1 VVPEKIEQQGSA
13 LIEDRYRDGTGE
25 KSEYNYASHTALQH
39 FSGCNASHTP
49 LAAPL
54 LRVGPPPRRLAAIC
68 LREQIAAMNGAES
81 LVHTLLGSGVDV
93 CFTNPGTSE
102 MHFVAA
108 LDRIPGMR
116 CILGLQENVVTGA
129 ADGYWRM
136 AEKPA
141 ATLLHCG
148 PGLANGLAGLHDAR
162 RARSGIVNIVGDQA
176 VYHRPFD
183 APLTADTEGWA
194 RGVSAFTRTATR
206 AEDVG
211 ADAAVAVQAART
223 APGQVATLILPSDS
237 SWNEGGV
244 VGTPLPV
251 PATPRADPH
260 AVQQVARILR
270 ERQGVLLLLG
280 GAALREGAQR
290 QAQRITAAT
299 GCRLLAEGSNA
310 RIQRGQGRLALD
322 RVPYVVDQATAA
334 LQDVQNLVLV
344 NAKEP
349 IGFFGYPGKPSRL
362 QPEGAALHVLS
373 RLEQDAE
380 AALEA
385 LADALGAPASPIPSF
400 GPRPEAPRGAL
411 SPEGLART
419 VAALMPEGSII
430 VDESVTYGRGFF
442 PETYAAPAHDWLQN
456 CGGAIGYGPP
466 VAVGAAVGAPGRRVI
481 ALQADGSAMYTPQA
495 LWTQAREKLP
505 VTTILLSNRKY
516 QILLG
521 EYRNVGAN
529 PGRTAMDM
537 LDLSNPDIGWVKL
550 ANALGVEAAQATT
563 LEACG
568 DLMAQSFARPG
579 PFLIELL
586 I

>member
-1 VVPEKIEQQGSA
+1 
-13 LIEDRYRDGTGE
+13 
-25 KSEYNYASHTALQH
+25 
-39 FSGCNASHTP
+39 
-49 LAAPL
+49 
-54 LRVGPPPRRLAAIC
+54 
-68 LREQIAAMNGAES
+68 MNGAES
-81 LVHTLLGSGVDV
+81 LVHTLIGSGIEV
-93 CFTNPGTSE
+93 CFANPGTSE

-116 CILGLQENVVTGA
+116 CVLGLQENIVTGA
-129 ADGYWRM
+129 ADGYWRL
-136 AEKPA
+136 ADKPA
-141 ATLLHCG
+141 CTLLHCG

-194 RGVSAFTRTATR
+194 RGVSAFVRTSTR

-211 ADAAVAVQAART
+211 TDAAATVQAART
-223 APGQVATLILPSDS
+223 SPGQVATLILPSDS
-237 SWNEGGV
+237 CWNEGGV
-244 VGTPLPV
+244 VATRLPV
-251 PATPRADPH
+251 PAVPEADPH
-260 AVQQVARILR
+260 AIRNVARLLR
-270 ERQGVLLLLG
+270 EKRNILLLLG
-280 GAALREGAQR
+280 GLALREGAQR
-290 QAQRITAAT
+290 QAQRIAAAT
-299 GCRLLAEGSNA
+299 GARLLAEGSNG
-310 RIQRGQGRLALD
+310 RIQRGRGRLPLD

-334 LQDVQNLVLV
+334 LGWVEHVVLV

-362 QPEGAALHVLS
+362 APAGAEIHVLT
-373 RLEQDAE
+373 RYEQHAE
-380 AALEA
+380 AALRA
-385 LADALGAPASPIPSF
+385 LADELGAPTASIPDP
-400 GPRPEAPRGAL
+400 GPRPEAPRGTL
-411 SPEGLART
+411 SPEGLAQA
-419 VAALMPEGSII
+419 VAALMPDDSVI

-442 PETYAAPAHDWLQN
+442 PHTYAAPPHDWLQN

-466 VAVGAAVGAPGRRVI
+466 VATGAAIGAGGRRVI

-505 VTTILLSNRKY
+505 VTTLLLSNRKY
-516 QILLG
+516 QILIG

-537 LDLSNPDIGWVKL
+537 LDLGNPDISWVQL
-550 ANALGVEAAQATT
+550 ANSMGVEAAQART
-563 LEACG
+563 LDQVG

-579 PFLIELL
+579 PFLIEVL